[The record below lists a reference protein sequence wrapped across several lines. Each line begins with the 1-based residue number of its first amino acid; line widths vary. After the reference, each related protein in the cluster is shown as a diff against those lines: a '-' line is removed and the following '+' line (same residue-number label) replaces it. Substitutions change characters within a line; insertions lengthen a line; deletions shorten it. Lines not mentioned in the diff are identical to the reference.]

1 MNTKQ
6 KNMRKSYNKPQNSE
20 DFEILCLELLR
31 AHWGCPE
38 LVRYALRGQAQ
49 NGVDILDLSGEDLLR
64 AAQCKLREEGARITP
79 IEVESEIE
87 KAKKFEPPLDRYV
100 IMTTDKVGSEVHDF
114 LVKINREHKGKDLF
128 KVEVFGW
135 SRIEELLDKH
145 TDVRDWYESG
155 APASDLQ
162 EIESKIDES
171 LKIQRSL
178 VQSLGSDDQN
188 GFDVE
193 IDEARNFLKEH
204 NYQVAKLLLRRIRE
218 RSWDKLTARQ
228 KFRLLTS
235 LGDVEV
241 STDNYKESADLY
253 LKAKEY
259 QPDDEVARTNEALS
273 YLMIGQREQAYEL
286 ACELKQ
292 EFPRSERVL
301 LIFIQSAPDSLTLEQ
316 LKDSIPEDLLEK
328 DEVAVPLTRR
338 ALNCGDLRKAE
349 EFIKAAVDAESRASE
364 TWLRLGQ
371 IVLQM
376 EISKNIEQYGVKDLF
391 CNEEKLLES
400 EDVLGKAIAF
410 AKENHSVSVETE
422 ALLTRQ
428 RVRRV
433 LGKNAEAREDLEEAR
448 RIAPQ
453 NTLVIEAYS
462 GSLHAEEK
470 LDEAIDL
477 MRSIPS
483 EALSYQSQM
492 ILGLMLMERGNP
504 SDYSDAGDLFSQ
516 LVKSEAE
523 LREDFREE
531 AVEHGLEAFAKEKQ
545 FDACHKL
552 MKEISAGRVSD
563 VNFKTLTAKLHL
575 LEGQNDKASDCVDD
589 ALALTNDAT
598 TVFEIRRLA
607 LLLFELKRFGD
618 ALPLWQRI
626 ADLNTSGSD
635 TIHLLQCADQLNK
648 HGIMLDIFEKLRQ
661 AGAIDRNLLYKEL
674 SLLEQYDTDKVIK
687 ILDEEINRRPD
698 DKELKL
704 GRSWMGVA
712 LGKPELI
719 DQDPSNL
726 PDPDQVN
733 LQMALNAARV
743 LKAIHQEALAIRYAY
758 EVLRLNFNNPDAH
771 EAFTAIILEIHEG
784 EPELEN
790 PEYVKAGVVV
800 SYVEQGDSFIHQIIV
815 EDTPNP
821 DSKLPE
827 RELSPDNG
835 ICRNMMGKKVG
846 ETFVLAQGV
855 QNRIGEITRIENKYV
870 HRFQDCTAQWQIRF
884 PELLQDIQLL
894 RIPQNTG
901 KSGELEPDM
910 STILKCVDDRHES
923 ILNLQQIYKENPLPL
938 HLFGKNFGKNAFKS
952 LLHLANS
959 KDVFVKCC
967 SDSNEEHDQAAKALE
982 SCDTVVLD
990 MSAISSLFL
999 LDRPDLLEGWPIDI
1013 VVSRSTV
1020 NELRQM
1026 MVNEELFGK
1035 KETGVLLKT
1044 EAGHA
1049 LVESTAEQKAD
1060 YLDKLRRLVSAIEDN
1075 CKIEPCQALAK
1086 LDPQKRG
1093 ILIEVFGQYGA
1104 ESILL
1109 AATVPKAVLW
1119 TDDFAQAG
1127 LAKGEHGVSRVWTQL
1142 VVAKLAESGVVRP
1155 EVFLDASAKLFGYGY
1170 YFTGQN
1176 ADIIRHAGIIA
1187 EWKIDR
1193 WPFSQT
1199 LSIFAEED
1207 FDLRQVLQLARDFIR
1222 RLYQESLL
1230 PESENAI
1237 MIKILENI
1245 AKKKGGVQGISYLF
1259 GALPVIFGVNVI
1271 GLTRATETI
1280 GSWLNEISNR
1290 PFRL

>member
-1 MNTKQ
+1 
-6 KNMRKSYNKPQNSE
+6 MRKRHSKPQNSE

-38 LVRYALRGQAQ
+38 LVRYALRGQTQ

-79 IEVESEIE
+79 TEVKNEIE
-87 KAKKFEPPLDRYV
+87 KARKFEPPLDRYV

-114 LVKINREHKGKDLF
+114 LVKINREHKEKDLF

-145 TDVRDWYESG
+145 TDVRDWHESG

-162 EIESKIDES
+162 EIKSKIDES

-178 VQSLGSDDQN
+178 VQSLGSDNQN

-193 IDEARNFLKEH
+193 IDEARSFLEEH
-204 NYQVAKLLLRRIRE
+204 NYQIAKLLLRRIRE

-235 LGDVEV
+235 LGGVEV

-259 QPDDEVARTNEALS
+259 QPDDETAQTNEALG
-273 YLMIGQREQAYEL
+273 YLLLEQRNRAFEL
-286 ACELKQ
+286 SQELRK

-301 LIFIQSAPDSLTLEQ
+301 GVFIQSAPDSMTLEQ
-316 LKDSIPEDLLEK
+316 LKDFVPEDLLEK

-338 ALNCGDLRKAE
+338 ALNSGDLRRAE

-364 TWLRLGQ
+364 TWLHLGQ

-376 EISKNIEQYGVKDLF
+376 EISKNVERYGVKDLF
-391 CNEEKLLES
+391 CNEKKLLEA
-400 EDVLGKAIAF
+400 EDALGKAIAF
-410 AKENHSVSVETE
+410 AKENHSVFGEVE

-428 RVRRV
+428 RVRRA

-462 GSLHAEEK
+462 GSLHSEEK

-483 EALSYQSQM
+483 EALSYQGQM
-492 ILGLMLMERGNP
+492 IFGLMLMERGDP
-504 SDYSDAGDLFSQ
+504 GDYSDAGDLFSQ
-516 LVKSEAE
+516 LVKSEAK

-531 AVEHGLEAFAKEKQ
+531 AIELGLQAFAREKQ

-552 MKEISAGRVSD
+552 MKEVSAGRVSD

-575 LEGQNDKASDCVDD
+575 LEGQNDKASNCADD

-607 LLLFELKRFGD
+607 LLLSELERFGD

-626 ADLNTSGSD
+626 TVPNIVGSD
-635 TIHLLQCADQLNK
+635 TIHLLQCADRLNR

-661 AGAIDRNLLYKEL
+661 AGATDRNLLYKEL
-674 SLLEQYDTDKVIK
+674 SLLEQYDTDEAIK
-687 ILDEEINRRPD
+687 ILDEEISRQPG

-704 GRSWMGVA
+704 ARSWMGLA

-719 DQDPSNL
+719 DQDPSSL
-726 PDPDQVN
+726 PEPDQVN
-733 LQMALNAARV
+733 PQMALKAVRV
-743 LKAIHQEALAIRYAY
+743 LKAIGQEPLAIQYAY
-758 EVLRLNFNNPDAH
+758 EVLRCNSDDPDAH
-771 EAFTAIILEIHEG
+771 KAFTVVILEADEG
-784 EPELEN
+784 QPKLES
-790 PEYVKAGVVV
+790 PVCVKTGVVV
-800 SYVEQGDSFIHQIIV
+800 SYIEQGDSSTHQVIV

-821 DSKLPE
+821 DSKFPE
-827 RELSPDNG
+827 RELSSDNE
-835 ICRNMMGKKVG
+835 ICRAMMGKKVG
-846 ETFVLAQGV
+846 ETFVLAQGI
-855 QNRIGEITRIENKYV
+855 QDRIGEITRIENKYV
-870 HRFQDCTAQWQIRF
+870 HRFQYCTRQRQIRF
-884 PELLQDIQLL
+884 PELQDMQLV

-901 KSGELEPDM
+901 KSGELEPDI
-910 STILKCVDDRHES
+910 STILEYIDYRHEN
-923 ILNLQQIYKENPLPL
+923 ILNLQQIYKENSLPL
-938 HLFGKNFGKNAFKS
+938 HLFGKNFDKNAFEA

-967 SDSNEEHDQAAKALE
+967 SGSNEECDQAAKALE
-982 SCDTVVLD
+982 SCNTVVLD

-999 LDRPDLLEGWPIDI
+999 LDRLDILKGLPIDI
-1013 VVSRSTV
+1013 VVSRNTV

-1026 MVNEELFGK
+1026 VVNEELVRK
-1035 KETGVLLKT
+1035 NVAGVLLKT

-1049 LVESTAEQKAD
+1049 FIENTAEQKAD
-1060 YLDKLRRLVSAIEDN
+1060 YIKKLRQLVGAIEDN
-1075 CKIEPCQALAK
+1075 CKIEPCQALAE
-1086 LDPQKRG
+1086 LDPQKRE
-1093 ILIEVFGQYGA
+1093 ILIDVFGQYGA

-1109 AATVPKAVLW
+1109 AATLPKAVLW
-1119 TDDFAQAG
+1119 TDDLAQAG
-1127 LAKGEHGVSRVWTQL
+1127 LARGEHSVSRVWTQL
-1142 VVAKLAESGVVRP
+1142 VIAKLSESGVVRP
-1155 EVFLDASAKLFGYGY
+1155 EVFFDASAKLFGYGY

-1199 LSIFAEED
+1199 LSTFADED
-1207 FDLRQVLQLARDFIR
+1207 LDLMQVLQLAGGFIR
-1222 RLYQESLL
+1222 LLYQESLL
-1230 PESENAI
+1230 PESRNTI
-1237 MIKILENI
+1237 MVKILENI
-1245 AKKKGGVQGISYLF
+1245 AKKEGGVQGIRYLL
-1259 GALPVIFGVNVI
+1259 GALPAIFGVNVI
-1271 GLTRATETI
+1271 GLARATETI
-1280 GSWLNEISNR
+1280 SSWLKEISNR
-1290 PFRL
+1290 PFSL